1 MNILCARILQI
12 AVALLAISAGG
23 ATAQSAIASNA
34 TQVEDFSPQGYVK
47 AVRQVT
53 ARFSAPMVA
62 LGDPRLDDPFAIDCA
77 QAGKGR
83 WADGRPTDSP
93 TRDH

>member
-1 MNILCARILQI
+1 MNILPARLLQV
-12 AVALLAISAGG
+12 AVALLAIPAGG
-23 ATAQSAIASNA
+23 AAAPSAIASSA
-34 TQVEDFSPQGYVK
+34 TQVENFSPQGYVK

-77 QAGKGR
+77 QPGKGR
-83 WADGRPTDSP
+83 WADGRNWVYDFE
-93 TRDH
+93 

>member
-1 MNILCARILQI
+1 MHVLLVRVLGL

-23 ATAQSAIASNA
+23 ARAQSVNSTDGA
-34 TQVEDFSPQGYVK
+34 QVEHFWPQGYVK

-62 LGDPRLDDPFAIDCA
+62 LGDPRLDDPFTIDCPVPDLL
-77 QAGKGR
+77 KEIY
-83 WADGRPTDSP
+83 
-93 TRDH
+93 H